1 MKLCFL
7 SGLKEIVGQ
16 EEVEI
21 DYTGRLTGLLEI
33 LSQRYGERLRMLLLD
48 PEAQGKKSAFVKV
61 LVEGEDVAQTDPE
74 LRGEETVFLFLPIA
88 GG

>member
-7 SGLKEIVGQ
+7 SGLKEIIGQ

-21 DYTGRLTGLLEI
+21 EYKGRLTDLLEI
-33 LSQRYGERLRMLLLD
+33 LSRKHGERLRSLLLD
-48 PEAQGKKSAFVKV
+48 PENPGKKSAFVKV
-61 LVEGEDVAQTDPE
+61 LVEGEDVGRADPE
-74 LRGEETVFLFLPIA
+74 LKGEETLFLFLPIA

>member
-21 DYTGRLTGLLEI
+21 EYAGRLTGLLEI
-33 LSQRYGERLRMLLLD
+33 LSSKYGERLRSLLLD
-48 PEAQGKKSAFVKV
+48 HEAPGKKSAFVKV
-61 LVEGEDVAQTDPE
+61 LVEGEDVGRADPE
-74 LRGEETVFLFLPIA
+74 LKGEETLFLFLPIA

>member
-21 DYTGRLTGLLEI
+21 VYAGRLTGLLE
-33 LSQRYGERLRMLLLD
+33 QPARNPGEPRC
-48 PEAQGKKSAFVKV
+48 S
-61 LVEGEDVAQTDPE
+61 
-74 LRGEETVFLFLPIA
+74 
-88 GG
+88 

>member
-48 PEAQGKKSAFVKV
+48 PETQGKKSAFVKV